1 MKQYY
6 ILPLLIVLTACSKK
20 EATEAP
26 FDAFVYFF
34 SDSQNNFSIKFTS
47 GDTVYMQKRQGLL
60 KKNFYALATAS
71 DKDSIIALTGKV
83 DFTAYEKNPEAPKAK
98 DGVAIKFYTIKDGK
112 ERSVYAFSGSDS
124 EKLFP
129 LAVKFTEF
137 AKRFDFQPTDTKVDL
152 GNLEHIELPP
162 TPAFPEP
169 VK

>member
-6 ILPLLIVLTACSKK
+6 ILALLIVLTACSKK
-20 EATEAP
+20 ETTDAP
-26 FDAFVYFF
+26 FDAFVYSFT
-34 SDSQNNFSIKFTS
+34 DSQNNFSIKFTS

-83 DFTAYEKNPEAPKAK
+83 DFTAYEKSPEAPKAK

-112 ERSVYAFSGSDS
+112 ERSVYAFSVSNS

-137 AKRFDFQPTDTKVDL
+137 AKRFNFEPIDKNVDFGDL
-152 GNLEHIELPP
+152 QYIELPISP
-162 TPAFPEP
+162 PSGT
-169 VK
+169 VN